1 MKEKEFKVHAYGKSE
16 LAMMYFPGD
25 NKELALKKL
34 RCWFAKNKK
43 LKHFVSRNYKFFTP
57 KQGKTIFDELGEPD
71 I

>member
-1 MKEKEFKVHAYGKSE
+1 MNEKEFKIHAYGKSE

-25 NKELALKKL
+25 SPERALKKFRFWL
-34 RCWFAKNKK
+34 SLNKK

-57 KQGKTIFDELGEPD
+57 KQVKIIFDELGEPD